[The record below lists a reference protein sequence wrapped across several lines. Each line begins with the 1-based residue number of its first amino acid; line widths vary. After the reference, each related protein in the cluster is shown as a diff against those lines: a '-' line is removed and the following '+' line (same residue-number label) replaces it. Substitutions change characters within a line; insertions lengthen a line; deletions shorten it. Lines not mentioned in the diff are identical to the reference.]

1 MNKAS
6 KLKRIS
12 AICAAFMFA
21 LLSIFAALVTQNR
34 TAYKME
40 VPYEA
45 KAEEATNS
53 SSAFVYPDREILPSE
68 NLFDI
73 SKISVSDCFP
83 GGYFEKEAHS
93 IKAMFYGINLRR
105 KLREL
110 CPRMVAG
117 ELYTFSGYLTSFG
130 GRDGYNG
137 VSTVSGDFRLTNE
150 KNEYAG
156 YLLGIAYREAEIVS
170 GVPYYFCSTVR
181 LTEEQLDSYVVVYA
195 GTQTNYVGNGIYC
208 IWDQITCN
216 KGSKAF
222 PYQLNTDYLL
232 EKAYRDGASGVGNS
246 YENGFE
252 KGQAEGKIEGREA
265 GYKEGYAAA
274 SDDLSLGVLKGSK
287 ISATFTYQNGGGTK
301 TITDEEPIFTY
312 NGIDLWLS
320 LSKYYYKDNN
330 SDYILESA
338 DITITFAEAFTYE
351 AFPIGFYGNS
361 ASDVYGGYFIGTD
374 GKQYVCER
382 DVSSNGSAFKIDEG
396 TYNSN
401 LQVKAI
407 KIGFGRASDTL
418 DGTVIVQ
425 SGQYRNGYA
434 NGYNDGET
442 AGFSD
447 GVKVG
452 KRDGY
457 EAGYNEGYSYGM
469 NVSDGGFIKL
479 LSATIDAPVKAFTS
493 LLNFEVLGVNMKDFV
508 LSILT
513 LMFVLT
519 IVRFCLGKI

>member
-6 KLKRIS
+6 KLKKIS

-21 LLSIFAALVTQNR
+21 LLSIFAALVTQKEDIR
-34 TAYKME
+34 ASAEASSETDPYKNYFAVE
-40 VPYEA
+40 
-45 KAEEATNS
+45 NS
-53 SSAFVYPDREILPSE
+53 SATWNGLTFTWE
-68 NLFDI
+68 NGVG
-73 SKISVSDCFP
+73 SVS
-83 GGYFEKEAHS
+83 G
-93 IKAMFYGINLRR
+93 
-105 KLREL
+105 
-110 CPRMVAG
+110 
-117 ELYTFSGYLTSFG
+117 TLTKNVNEPYS
-130 GRDGYNG
+130 
-137 VSTVSGDFRLTNE
+137 FRLTATIPTFRYLYYRAYVNFSGTIITGFALSTVHAGALVGDGYICSFPKFEVNELYQIMKIGSAARSCYFWIKGNAGDTVNLPFIYPYISDNSLDNSHLPKTIEDMLNE
-150 KNEYAG
+150 K
-156 YLLGIAYREAEIVS
+156 
-170 GVPYYFCSTVR
+170 
-181 LTEEQLDSYVVVYA
+181 
-195 GTQTNYVGNGIYC
+195 
-208 IWDQITCN
+208 
-216 KGSKAF
+216 
-222 PYQLNTDYLL
+222 
-232 EKAYRDGASGVGNS
+232 
-246 YENGFE
+246 
-252 KGQAEGKIEGREA
+252 
-265 GYKEGYAAA
+265 YKEGYAAA

-287 ISATFTYQNGGGTK
+287 ISATFTYENGTK
-301 TITDEEPIFTY
+301 TITDEEPVFTY
-312 NGIDLWLS
+312 NGIDLS
-320 LSKYYYKDNN
+320 GYASKYYYNDNN
-330 SDYILESA
+330 SDYILETA
-338 DITITFAEAFTYE
+338 DVTITFAEAFTYE

-361 ASDVYGGYFIGTD
+361 ASVVYGGYFIGSD
-374 GKQYVCER
+374 GKQYSCER
-382 DVSSNGSAFKIDEG
+382 DVSSNGSAFKIGEG
-396 TYNSN
+396 TYDSN

-418 DGTVIVQ
+418 NGTVIVH

-434 NGYNDGET
+434 NGYNDGEF

>member
-6 KLKRIS
+6 KLKKIS

-40 VPYEA
+40 VPFEA
-45 KAEEATNS
+45 KAEEGN
-53 SSAFVYPDREILPSE
+53 YKE
-68 NLFDI
+68 NYFSVENTSVTWNGLTFI
-73 SKISVSDCFP
+73 WENGIGSVSGTLTKDVNEPYSFNLTSTIPMFRYLYYRAYVDFSGTIVTGFALSTKRAGGLVADGYICSFP
-83 GGYFEKEAHS
+83 KFEV
-93 IKAMFYGINLRR
+93 N
-105 KLREL
+105 
-110 CPRMVAG
+110 
-117 ELYTFSGYLTSFG
+117 ELYQIMKTDIVRSCYFWIKGNAG
-130 GRDGYNG
+130 D
-137 VSTVSGDFRLTNE
+137 TVNLPFIYPYISDNSLDNSHLPKTIEDMLNE
-150 KNEYAG
+150 KY
-156 YLLGIAYREAEIVS
+156 
-170 GVPYYFCSTVR
+170 
-181 LTEEQLDSYVVVYA
+181 
-195 GTQTNYVGNGIYC
+195 
-208 IWDQITCN
+208 
-216 KGSKAF
+216 KA
-222 PYQLNTDYLL
+222 
-232 EKAYRDGASGVGNS
+232 
-246 YENGFE
+246 
-252 KGQAEGKIEGREA
+252 
-265 GYKEGYAAA
+265 GYAAA

-287 ISATFTYQNGGGTK
+287 ISATFTYENGTK
-301 TITDEEPIFTY
+301 TITDEEPVFTY
-312 NGIDLWLS
+312 NGIDLS
-320 LSKYYYKDNN
+320 GYASKYYYNDNN
-330 SDYILESA
+330 SDYILETA
-338 DITITFAEAFTYE
+338 DVTITFAEAFTYE

-361 ASDVYGGYFIGTD
+361 ASVVYGGYFIGSD
-374 GKQYVCER
+374 GKQYSCER
-382 DVSSNGSAFKIDEG
+382 DVSSNGSAFKIGEG
-396 TYNSN
+396 TYDSN

-418 DGTVIVQ
+418 NGTVIVH

-434 NGYNDGET
+434 NGYNDGEF

-452 KRDGY
+452 KKDGY

-519 IVRFCLGKI
+519 IVRFCLGRI

>member
-6 KLKRIS
+6 KLKKIS

-45 KAEEATNS
+45 KAEEGN
-53 SSAFVYPDREILPSE
+53 YKE
-68 NLFDI
+68 NYFSVENTSVTWNGLTFI
-73 SKISVSDCFP
+73 WENGIGSVSGTLTKDVNEPYSFNLTSTIPMFRYLYYRAYVDFSGTIVTGFALSTKRAGGLVADGYICSFP
-83 GGYFEKEAHS
+83 KFEV
-93 IKAMFYGINLRR
+93 N
-105 KLREL
+105 
-110 CPRMVAG
+110 
-117 ELYTFSGYLTSFG
+117 ELYQIMKTDIARSCYFWIKGNAG
-130 GRDGYNG
+130 D
-137 VSTVSGDFRLTNE
+137 TVNLPFIYPYISDNSLDNSHLPKTIEDMLNE
-150 KNEYAG
+150 KY
-156 YLLGIAYREAEIVS
+156 
-170 GVPYYFCSTVR
+170 
-181 LTEEQLDSYVVVYA
+181 
-195 GTQTNYVGNGIYC
+195 
-208 IWDQITCN
+208 
-216 KGSKAF
+216 KA
-222 PYQLNTDYLL
+222 
-232 EKAYRDGASGVGNS
+232 
-246 YENGFE
+246 
-252 KGQAEGKIEGREA
+252 
-265 GYKEGYAAA
+265 GYAAA

-287 ISATFTYQNGGGTK
+287 ISATFTYENGTK
-301 TITDEEPIFTY
+301 TITDEEPVFTY
-312 NGIDLWLS
+312 NGIDLS
-320 LSKYYYKDNN
+320 GYASKYYYNDNN
-330 SDYILESA
+330 SDYILETA
-338 DITITFAEAFTYE
+338 DVTITFAEAFTYE

-361 ASDVYGGYFIGTD
+361 ASVVYGGYFIGSD
-374 GKQYVCER
+374 GKQYSCER
-382 DVSSNGSAFKIDEG
+382 DVSSNGSAFKIGEG
-396 TYNSN
+396 TYDSN

-418 DGTVIVQ
+418 NGTVIVH

-434 NGYNDGET
+434 NGYNDGEF

-452 KRDGY
+452 KKDGY

-519 IVRFCLGKI
+519 IVRFCLGRI

>member
-6 KLKRIS
+6 KLKKIS

-45 KAEEATNS
+45 KAEEAAETDPYKNYFAVENS
-53 SSAFVYPDREILPSE
+53 SATWNGLTFTWE
-68 NLFDI
+68 NGVG
-73 SKISVSDCFP
+73 SVS
-83 GGYFEKEAHS
+83 G
-93 IKAMFYGINLRR
+93 
-105 KLREL
+105 
-110 CPRMVAG
+110 
-117 ELYTFSGYLTSFG
+117 TLTKNVNEPYS
-130 GRDGYNG
+130 
-137 VSTVSGDFRLTNE
+137 FRLTATIPTFRYLYYRAYVDFSGTIITGLGLSTVHAGGLVADGFICSFPKFEVNELYQIMKTDIARSCYFWIKGNAGDTVNLPFIYPYISDNSLDNSHLPKTIENMLNE
-150 KNEYAG
+150 K
-156 YLLGIAYREAEIVS
+156 
-170 GVPYYFCSTVR
+170 
-181 LTEEQLDSYVVVYA
+181 
-195 GTQTNYVGNGIYC
+195 
-208 IWDQITCN
+208 
-216 KGSKAF
+216 
-222 PYQLNTDYLL
+222 
-232 EKAYRDGASGVGNS
+232 
-246 YENGFE
+246 
-252 KGQAEGKIEGREA
+252 
-265 GYKEGYAAA
+265 YKEGYAAA
-274 SDDLSLGVLKGSK
+274 SDDLSLGALKGSK

-374 GKQYVCER
+374 GKQYACER

-452 KRDGY
+452 KKDGY

-469 NVSDGGFIKL
+469 KVSDNGGFFGL
-479 LSATIDAPVKAFTS
+479 LTAVVDAPIQAFSS
-493 LLNFEVLGVNMKDFV
+493 LLNFEIMGVNMKNFV

-513 LMFVLT
+513 LALFVA
-519 IVRFCLGKI
+519 VFRWVLGKV